1 MASNIDFTQT
11 ILFQEGKEEGLLE
24 ANLKTARKMLEKGYT
39 ALQAEEMTDLTSEQI
54 QRLQEK
60 LKGMLKVNL
69 ETAKKMLEK
78 GYSISQAQEI
88 TKLPFEQIQKL
99 QDDINAK
106 ILQESIS
113 KIHF

>member
-54 QRLQEK
+54 QKLQEK
-60 LKGMLKVNL
+60 LKGKLEAKL
-69 ETAKKMLEK
+69 ETAKRMLEK
-78 GYSISQAQEI
+78 GYTALQAQEI
-88 TKLPFEQIQKL
+88 TNLTSAQIKEL
-99 QDDINAK
+99 QDEINK
-106 ILQESIS
+106 
-113 KIHF
+113 

>member
-54 QRLQEK
+54 QKLQEK
-60 LKGMLKVNL
+60 LKGKL
-69 ETAKKMLEK
+69 ETAKRMLEK
-78 GYSISQAQEI
+78 GYTALQAQEI
-88 TKLPFEQIQKL
+88 TNLTSAQIKEL
-99 QDDINAK
+99 QDEINK
-106 ILQESIS
+106 
-113 KIHF
+113 

>member
-1 MASNIDFTQT
+1 MASNIDFTKT

-60 LKGMLKVNL
+60 LEGKLEGKLEAKL
-69 ETAKKMLEK
+69 ETAKTMLERS
-78 GYSISQAQEI
+78 YTISQVQDI
-88 TKLPFEQIQKL
+88 TALSFEQIKEL
-99 QDDINAK
+99 QDEINK
-106 ILQESIS
+106 
-113 KIHF
+113 